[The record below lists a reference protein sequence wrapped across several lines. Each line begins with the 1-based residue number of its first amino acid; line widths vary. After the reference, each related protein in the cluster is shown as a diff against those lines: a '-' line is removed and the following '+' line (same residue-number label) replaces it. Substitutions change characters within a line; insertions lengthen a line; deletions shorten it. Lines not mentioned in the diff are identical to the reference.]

1 MGDASTRITVN
12 AEVPYEVTIG
22 RGVRKEVSSHLAGV
36 ARVAIVVPELLL
48 PFAHDVLESADGA
61 GCEVTLIT
69 PPIGEAQKNIEWV
82 SKAWGVLADAG
93 FTRSDL
99 IVGVGGGATT
109 DLAGFIAASWLRGV
123 RWIAAPTT
131 LVGMV
136 DAAIGGK
143 TGINTDAGK
152 NLVGAFHS
160 PVAVLCDTEFL
171 SSLDEKDFSAGLAEV
186 VKCGFISDPGI
197 LEIVEADPVAAR
209 RWDGDALF
217 ELIERAVRVK
227 AHVVGSDFKEG
238 GLREILNYG
247 HTLGHA
253 IERNENY
260 QWRHGDAVSIG
271 LVYAAA
277 LARLAGRLDQAT
289 ADRHRRILVSL
300 DLPVSYRNDAWPSL
314 LAAMSLDKKTRAK
327 QLRFVILDGLALP
340 SRLEGPELSLLERA
354 YEEVAE

>member
-1 MGDASTRITVN
+1 MGNPTTITVN
-12 AEVPYEVTIG
+12 AEVPYAVSIG
-22 RGVRKEVSSHLAGV
+22 RGVRREVAEHFTGV
-36 ARVAIVVPELLL
+36 ARVGIVVPELLM
-48 PFAHDVLESADGA
+48 PFAHDLFEGADAA

-82 SKAWGVLADAG
+82 SKAWDELANAG

-123 RWIAAPTT
+123 RWIAVPTT

-160 PVAVLCDTEFL
+160 PSAVLCDTEFL
-171 SSLDEKDFSAGLAEV
+171 SSLDEKDLRAGLAEA
-186 VKCGFISDPGI
+186 VKCGFISDPAI
-197 LEIVEADPVAAR
+197 LEIVEADPAAVC
-209 RWDGDALF
+209 RWDSDALF
-217 ELIERAVRVK
+217 ELIGRAVRVK

-260 QWRHGDAVSIG
+260 QWRHGDAVSVG

-277 LARLAGRLDQAT
+277 LARLAGHLDQQT
-289 ADRHRRILVSL
+289 ADRHRLILESL
-300 DLPVSYRNDAWPSL
+300 DLPVTYPKHAWPEL
-314 LAAMSLDKKTRAK
+314 LATMSLDKKTRAK

>member
-1 MGDASTRITVN
+1 MDNPAARIMVN
-12 AEVPYEVTIG
+12 AEVPYAVSIG
-22 RGVRKEVSSHLAGV
+22 RGVRREVSGHFAGV
-36 ARVAIVVPELLL
+36 ARVGIVVPELLM
-48 PFAHDVLESADGA
+48 PFAHDLFEDADAA

-69 PPIGEAQKNIEWV
+69 PPIGEAQKTIEWV
-82 SKAWGVLADAG
+82 RKAWDELARAG

-109 DLAGFIAASWLRGV
+109 DLAGFIAASWLRGI
-123 RWIAAPTT
+123 RWIAVPTT

-160 PVAVLCDTEFL
+160 PGAVLCDTEFL
-171 SSLDEKDFSAGLAEV
+171 SSLDEKDLKAGLAEV
-186 VKCGFISDPGI
+186 VKCGFISDPAI
-197 LEIVEADPVAAR
+197 LEIVEADPVAVC
-209 RWDGDALF
+209 RWDSDALF

-227 AHVVGSDFKEG
+227 ARVVGSDFKEG

-277 LARLAGRLDQAT
+277 LARLAGHLDRQT
-289 ADRHRRILVSL
+289 ADRHHLILESL
-300 DLPVSYRNDAWPSL
+300 DLPITYPKDAWPEL
-314 LAAMSLDKKTRAK
+314 LATMSLDKKTRAK
-327 QLRFVILDGLALP
+327 QLRFVILNGLALP
-340 SRLEGPELSLLERA
+340 TRLEGPDLSLLERA